1 MKRIVISFI
10 LLFSLFIVTS
20 CSFNNDKNDKM
31 SIVATNFPCYD
42 FARAITKDSDSVDVS
57 MLLKPGSEI
66 HDFEPTPQD
75 IKMIKQ
81 SDMFI
86 YIGGE
91 SDSWVNNI
99 LKEVDTSKTKV
110 IKLMDYVDTLNE
122 EVVEGMEADEEGDV
136 DEHIWTSP
144 VNVINIINKLEID
157 ISNMDSV
164 NAKVYKNNSD
174 EYIQELIDVDQQIR
188 DIVNNSK
195 RKELI
200 FGDRFP
206 FRYLTNEY
214 GIKYYAAF
222 PGCAEASEASAKTIS
237 FLINKVKEDKIP
249 VVLKLELSSGKI
261 ADNIAKETN
270 TKVLVLHSAHNVSA
284 EDYESGI
291 TYVDIMKDNIE
302 VLKEALN

>member
-1 MKRIVISFI
+1 
-10 LLFSLFIVTS
+10 
-20 CSFNNDKNDKM
+20 
-31 SIVATNFPCYD
+31 
-42 FARAITKDSDSVDVS
+42 
-57 MLLKPGSEI
+57 
-66 HDFEPTPQD
+66 
-75 IKMIKQ
+75 
-81 SDMFI
+81 
-86 YIGGE
+86 
-91 SDSWVNNI
+91 
-99 LKEVDTSKTKV
+99 
-110 IKLMDYVDTLNE
+110 
-122 EVVEGMEADEEGDV
+122 MEADDEKDI

-157 ISNMDSV
+157 ISNIDSA
-164 NAKVYKNNSD
+164 NTKIYKNNSD
-174 EYIQELIDVDQQIR
+174 EYIQELIAIDQQIR

-206 FRYLTNEY
+206 FRYFTNEY

-222 PGCAEASEASAKTIS
+222 PGCAEASESSAKTVS

-270 TKVLVLHSAHNVSA
+270 TKVMVLHSAHNVSA
-284 EDYESGI
+284 EDFKKGV

>member
-1 MKRIVISFI
+1 MKRIIISFI
-10 LLFSLFIVTS
+10 LLFSLFAITA
-20 CSFNNDKNDKM
+20 CSFNNDKDDKL

-42 FARAITKDSDSVDVS
+42 FARAITNGSDSVDVI
-57 MLLKPGSEI
+57 MLLKAGSEI

-91 SDSWVNNI
+91 SDSWVDSVLN
-99 LKEVDTSKTKV
+99 EVDLSKTKV
-110 IKLMDYVDTLNE
+110 IRLMDYVDTLTE
-122 EVVEGMEADEEGDV
+122 EVVEGMEADDEKDI

-157 ISNMDSV
+157 ISNIDSA
-164 NAKVYKNNSD
+164 NTKIYKSNSD
-174 EYIQELIDVDQQIR
+174 AYIQRLMDIDQQIR

-206 FRYLTNEY
+206 FRYFTNEY

-222 PGCAEASEASAKTIS
+222 PGCAEASEASAKTVS
-237 FLINKVKEDKIP
+237 FLINKVKKDKIP

-270 TKVLVLHSAHNVSA
+270 TKVMMLHSAHNVSA
-284 EDYESGI
+284 EDFKKGV